1 MVLSKNKFLSESE
14 LIPSL
19 IEDTSFLEDQSISE
33 NAKKIIDACRL
44 NKNERTKL
52 DAFQSEYLSLIHI

>member
-33 NAKKIIDACRL
+33 NAK
-44 NKNERTKL
+44 NN
-52 DAFQSEYLSLIHI
+52 

>member
-33 NAKKIIDACRL
+33 NLFKIL
-44 NKNERTKL
+44 NESPSDNIGQHGFFGVHYF
-52 DAFQSEYLSLIHI
+52 AS